1 MQICSTEK
9 CLNLK
14 IMSSEILAVTESLQP
29 SAISTLM
36 SRMLITVTNNK
47 SPSPREFRTRQ
58 MATWSVGQ
66 KSVLGRCYEAA
77 APQKRCGGL
86 ISPLTLRVRP
96 SS

>member
-36 SRMLITVTNNK
+36 SRMLITVTNK

-58 MATWSVGQ
+58 MATWSVGN